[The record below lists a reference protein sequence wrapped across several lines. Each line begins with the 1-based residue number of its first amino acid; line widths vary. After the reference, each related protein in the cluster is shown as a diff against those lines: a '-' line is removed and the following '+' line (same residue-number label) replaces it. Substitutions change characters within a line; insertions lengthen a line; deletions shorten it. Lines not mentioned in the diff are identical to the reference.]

1 MGRSWQSSYGEGQRW
16 RRAEETGRDNNVY
29 VTLPEGL
36 LFSLFFFLVLG
47 HKDQLEA
54 YFNKMLCTKW
64 SLTHLEM
71 LPTLTSPLKA
81 EAVVAQQSTVM
92 P

>member
-1 MGRSWQSSYGEGQRW
+1 MLGR
-16 RRAEETGRDNNVY
+16 
-29 VTLPEGL
+29 
-36 LFSLFFFLVLG
+36 
-47 HKDQLEA
+47 KDQLEA
-54 YFNKMLCTKW
+54 HFNKMLCTKW

>member
-1 MGRSWQSSYGEGQRW
+1 MEESRRDWKRQQRLRNTT
-16 RRAEETGRDNNVY
+16 RRIIILSIFFY
-29 VTLPEGL
+29 YY
-36 LFSLFFFLVLG
+36 FFFLVLG
-47 HKDQLEA
+47 RKDQLEA
-54 YFNKMLCTKW
+54 HFNKMLCTKW